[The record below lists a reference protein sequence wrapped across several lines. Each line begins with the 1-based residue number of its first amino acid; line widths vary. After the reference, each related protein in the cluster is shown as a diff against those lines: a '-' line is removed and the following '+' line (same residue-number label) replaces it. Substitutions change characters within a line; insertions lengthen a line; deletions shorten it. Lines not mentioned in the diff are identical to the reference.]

1 MVVTIGVIVA
11 ILMNKI
17 DLQIENS
24 RFTNKCKG
32 INVMYTIRYTNIK
45 EF

>member
-1 MVVTIGVIVA
+1 MVVTIGYIVA

-24 RFTNKCKG
+24 NSQTCKVM
-32 INVMYTIRYTNIK
+32 NVMYTITFTNIK